1 VARSQLAVFAEPGD
15 SRLAITGPEVTLDT
29 AAVEAIGMSLHE
41 LATNALKHG
50 ALGPAGG
57 GIRLSWAHDRSA
69 KGAAL
74 AIRWEENSPAGAEPP
89 QRTGFG
95 HVVVTRITERKL
107 GAEVGLEF
115 RPGLFTWTAVL
126 PQRHFSALP

>member
-1 VARSQLAVFAEPGD
+1 MHGTRIIDVPTEDWEFALGVNVWGIIHGIRHFVP
-15 SRLAITGPEVTLDT
+15 AI
-29 AAVEAIGMSLHE
+29 
-41 LATNALKHG
+41 LKHG

-69 KGAAL
+69 NGAAL
-74 AIRWEENSPAGAEPP
+74 AIRWEESSPAIVGPP

-95 HVVVTRITERKL
+95 NVVVTRITERKL

-115 RPGLFTWTAVL
+115 RPGLLTWTAVL
-126 PQRHFSALP
+126 PRRHFSTAP